1 MKRNLLR
8 WIAGV
13 AVLAV
18 LLGHVAGCYRLL
30 AVDVLD
36 NLIYD
41 ARLRL
46 TMPRTPDDRIVIV
59 DIDERSL
66 AEVGRWPWGR
76 DRMAMLVDRLFAAG
90 AKVVGFDIVMAEPD
104 GSSGL
109 ASLDRLAAGAL
120 RDDARYAAVLAGL
133 RGQLDFDARFA
144 ATLLGRPVVLGYYMN
159 GRGEAHGALP
169 APVLPA
175 IEFAGHRGGLREAE
189 GYGGNLQIFQR
200 AAAGAGFFN
209 PVVDFDGNVRR
220 VPLLIQHGDAA
231 YESLSLAVVRRMFG
245 NPAVVAGFGERGEN
259 GDDPLE
265 TLELKGLNGRNGPNG
280 ALRIPVDERG
290 AALVPYRGRD
300 HSFPYVSAAD
310 VLAGRVPHAQ
320 LANRVVLVGTTAP
333 GLLDMRSTPVGSVY
347 PGVEIHA
354 NLVSGML
361 DGTIKHELGYADAI
375 QVVAMAVIS
384 LLMIFVLPWQAPLRA
399 TAGSCAL
406 LALALAGDFALWRYG
421 NAVLPVA
428 AAVVLIA
435 ALFVLNMSLGFFVE
449 SRHRRQFASLF
460 GQYVPPEL
468 VEEMSREPNRYS
480 MNGRRAE
487 LTVLFSDV
495 RGFTT
500 IAESLEPEELA
511 RWMNEYLGAMTAV
524 IRAQRGT
531 LDKYIGDAIMA
542 FWGAPV
548 ADPGHAQHAVL
559 AALRMREALAP
570 LNAALA
576 LRGKPA
582 IRIGIGINT
591 GPMTVGDMG
600 SDVRRAYTVMGDA
613 VNLGARLEGVSKHY
627 GVDIVAGETTR
638 EHTEGIVWRELDR
651 VRVKGKREAV
661 AIYEPIA
668 EADKM
673 SAAEAAELERWQEAL
688 RRYRSEDWAAAEVLL
703 HALSATAPERRL
715 YALYL
720 ERLATMRER
729 MSVEAWDGVHEFDTK

>member
-8 WIAGV
+8 WLAGT
-13 AVLAV
+13 AVLLV
-18 LLGHVAGCYRLL
+18 LLGHVAGSYRLL

-46 TMPRTPDDRIVIV
+46 TMQGTPDDRIVIV

-76 DRMAMLVDRLFAAG
+76 DRMATLVDRLFGAG

-109 ASLDRLAAGAL
+109 VSLDRLAAGAL
-120 RDDARYAAVLAGL
+120 RDDARYAAVLSGL

-144 ATLLGRPVVLGYYMN
+144 AALAGRPVVLGYYMN

-189 GYGGNLQIFQR
+189 GYGGNLPVFQR

-220 VPLLIQHGDAA
+220 VPLLIQHGTGV
-231 YESLSLAVVRRMFG
+231 YESLALAVVRRMLG
-245 NPAVVAGFGERGEN
+245 NPAVAPGFGERGEN

-265 TLELKGLNGRNGPNG
+265 TLELKGPNGRNG
-280 ALRIPVDERG
+280 ALRIPVDEHG

-320 LANRVVLVGTTAP
+320 LDGSVVLVGTTAP

-361 DGTIKHELGYADAI
+361 DGTLKHELGYADAI

-384 LLMIFVLPWQAPLRA
+384 LVMICVLPWQAPLRA
-399 TAGSCAL
+399 TAGSIAL

-428 AAVVLIA
+428 ATVMLIA

-449 SRHRRQFASLF
+449 SRHRRQFANLF

-511 RWMNEYLGAMTAV
+511 RWMNEYLGAMTSV

-548 ADPGHAQHAVL
+548 ADGQHAQHAVL

-576 LRGKPA
+576 QRGKPA

-613 VNLGARLEGVSKHY
+613 VNLGARLEGISKHY

-661 AIYEPIA
+661 AIYEPVA

-673 SAAEAAELERWQEAL
+673 SAVEAAELERWHEAL
-688 RRYRSEDWAAAEVLL
+688 RRYRSGDWDAAEALLLVL
-703 HALSATAPERRL
+703 ASAAPASDL

-729 MSVEAWDGVHEFDTK
+729 MSLETWDGVYEFDTK

>member
-8 WIAGV
+8 WIASL

-18 LLGHVAGCYRLL
+18 LLGHAAGFYRLL
-30 AVDVLD
+30 PVDVLD

-76 DRMAMLVDRLFAAG
+76 DRMAMLVDRLFGAG
-90 AKVVGFDIVMAEPD
+90 ASVVGFDIVMAEPD
-104 GSSGL
+104 RSSGL
-109 ASLDRLAAGAL
+109 ASLEQLAAGGM
-120 RDDARYAAVLAGL
+120 RGDARYRAVLDGL
-133 RGQLDFDARFA
+133 RGQLDFDGRFA
-144 ATLLGRPVVLGYYMN
+144 AALGGRPVVLGYYMS
-159 GRGEAHGALP
+159 GRGDAHGALP
-169 APVLPA
+169 SPVLSA
-175 IEFAGHRGGLREAE
+175 AVFAGHQGGVREAQ
-189 GYGGNLQIFQR
+189 GYAGNLPVFQQ
-200 AAAGAGFFN
+200 ASTSAGFFN

-220 VPLLIQHGDAA
+220 VPLLIRHGDKV
-231 YESLSLAVVRRMFG
+231 YESLSLAIVRLVLG
-245 NPAVVAGFGERGEN
+245 EPVLVPDFGERGDK
-259 GDDPLE
+259 GDDPLD
-265 TLELKGLNGRNGPNG
+265 TLVLKTPRRTV
-280 ALRIPVDERG
+280 RIPVDEHG

-310 VLAGRVPHAQ
+310 VLTGKVPADL
-320 LANRVVLVGTTAP
+320 LAHRIVLVGTTAP

-361 DGTIKHELGYADAI
+361 DGTLRHEPAYASAI
-375 QVVAMAVIS
+375 QLVAMLVIG
-384 LLMIFVLPWQAPLRA
+384 LLMIFGLPWQAPLRA
-399 TAGSCAL
+399 TAATIAL
-406 LALALAGDFALWRYG
+406 LALATAGDFALWTYG
-421 NAVLPVA
+421 GGVLPFA
-428 AAVVLIA
+428 ASILLIA
-435 ALFVLNMSLGFFVE
+435 TLFVLNMSLGFFLE
-449 SRHRRQFASLF
+449 SRHRRQFANLF

-468 VEEMSREPNRYS
+468 VEEMSREPGRYS
-480 MNGRRAE
+480 MDGRRAE
-487 LTVLFSDV
+487 LTVLFCDV

-500 IAESLEPEELA
+500 IAETLEPEDLA

-548 ADPGHAQHAVL
+548 ADPNHAQHAVL
-559 AALRMREALAP
+559 GALRMREALTL
-570 LNAALA
+570 LNTALA
-576 LRGKPA
+576 QRGKPA
-582 IRIGIGINT
+582 IRVGIGINT

-600 SDVRRAYTVMGDA
+600 SDVRRAYTVMGDS
-613 VNLGARLEGVSKHY
+613 VNLGARLEGISRHY
-627 GVDIVAGETTR
+627 GVDVVVGESTR
-638 EHTEGIVWRELDR
+638 EQTEGIVYRELDR

-668 EADKM
+668 EADRLPAVLAWELGQWDEALRYYR
-673 SAAEAAELERWQEAL
+673 SGDWDAAEALL
-688 RRYRSEDWAAAEVLL
+688 RPLVGAAPG
-703 HALSATAPERRL
+703 SGL

-720 ERLATMRER
+720 ERIATARER
-729 MSVEAWDGVHEFDTK
+729 ACIEAWDGIHDFDTK

>member
-1 MKRNLLR
+1 MNASMKRNLLR
-8 WIAGV
+8 WIASL
-13 AVLAV
+13 AVLGV
-18 LLGHVAGCYRLL
+18 LLGHVAGYYRLL

-46 TMPRTPDDRIVIV
+46 TMPRTPDNRVVIV

-76 DRMAMLVDRLFAAG
+76 DRMAVLVDRLLSAG
-90 AKVVGFDIVMAEPD
+90 VKVVGFDIVMAEPD
-104 GSSGL
+104 RSSGL
-109 ASLDRLAAGAL
+109 ASLEQLAAGDL
-120 RDDARYAAVLAGL
+120 RSDAKYLAVLGGL

-144 ATLLGRPVVLGYYMN
+144 ATLHGRPVVLGYYMS

-169 APVLPA
+169 SSVLPA
-175 IEFAGHRGGLREAE
+175 SVFAGHRGGLREAQ
-189 GYGGNLQIFQR
+189 GYGGNLSVFQR
-200 AAAGAGFFN
+200 AAPGAGFFN

-220 VPLLIQHGDAA
+220 VPLLIQHGDKV
-231 YESLSLAVVRRMFG
+231 YESLSLAIVRRVLG
-245 NPAVVAGFGERGEN
+245 GPAIVPGFGERGEA
-259 GDDPLE
+259 GDDPLD
-265 TLELKGLNGRNGPNG
+265 TLELNTPHRT
-280 ALRIPVDERG
+280 LRIPVDEHG
-290 AALVPYRGRD
+290 AALVPYRGGD
-300 HSFPYVSAAD
+300 HSFSYVSAAD
-310 VLAGRVPHAQ
+310 VLAGRVSAER
-320 LANRVVLVGTTAP
+320 LANRIVLVGTTAP

-361 DGTIKHELGYADAI
+361 DGTLSHEPGYADGI
-375 QVVAMAVIS
+375 QVVAMLVIG
-384 LLMIFVLPWQAPLRA
+384 LLMIFGVRWQAPLRA
-399 TAGSCAL
+399 TAATVAL
-406 LALALAGDFALWRYG
+406 LAFATAGDFALWTYG
-421 NAVLPVA
+421 GAVLPLA
-428 AAVVLIA
+428 ASLLLIA
-435 ALFVLNMSLGFFVE
+435 ALFVLNMSLGFFLE
-449 SRHRRQFASLF
+449 SRHRRQFANLF

-468 VEEMSREPNRYS
+468 VEEMSREPQSYS

-487 LTVLFSDV
+487 LTVLFCDV

-500 IAESLEPEELA
+500 IAETLEPEELA

-548 ADPGHAQHAVL
+548 VDPQHAQHAVL
-559 AALRMREALAP
+559 SALRMREALTP
-570 LNAALA
+570 LNTALA
-576 LRGKPA
+576 QRGKPV

-613 VNLGARLEGVSKHY
+613 VNLGARLEGISKHY
-627 GVDIVAGETTR
+627 GVDVVVGETTR
-638 EHTEGIVWRELDR
+638 EQTEGIVYRELDR

-661 AIYEPIA
+661 AIHEPVA
-668 EADKM
+668 EADRLP
-673 SAAEAAELERWQEAL
+673 AALAGELGHWQEAL
-688 RRYRSEDWAAAEVLL
+688 RCYRSGDWDAAEALLQALL
-703 HALSATAPERRL
+703 HIAPDSRL

-720 ERLATMRER
+720 ERIATMRER
-729 MSVEAWDGVHEFDTK
+729 AGVEAWDGIHDFDTK